1 MYKKISLFII
11 MCTVLVLSAF
21 IPRSYA
27 YQQPLALIQKVEG
40 NIPYYLSE
48 EDNRIYV
55 CIELTQS
62 WLSNQMYDSG
72 MNFGI
77 SRIITLYDTFVIS
90 NDKGV
95 ILKSFTD
102 FDYIE
107 IDSLDFY
114 YTGNV
119 IFKSNQ
125 ETFSIDTNACNVF
138 YAYIVKDVTYDPAGE
153 DIIFIA
159 DIDDEKP
166 ISEFNQFFAGWDNYD
181 GVLDIEVLEDNYS
194 SNMTKLGL
202 YDVTL
207 MITDSSYNKTYLTYQ
222 IQVKDLKAPTVIP
235 QSSIKISYTNRF
247 DVGEFIQGLEI
258 SDNVSLRENIH
269 IDVIQNEYKD
279 NEEKLGEY
287 QISFSIKDESENETI
302 YTQKVIV
309 IDDVAPVV
317 TGTNHYEKQVEE
329 YLSVASIIGNLNIS
343 DVYTSKPSVSVIL
356 DEYSD
361 HMHEIGS
368 YKVELSISDSA
379 KNKTFFT
386 ITIDVVDQIPPAF
399 YLNLGLIET
408 TQLVVLTQNELREIL
423 SKKIPIQYDRFDI
436 VMDDYNNHQEE
447 PGVYQVRVHVYSE
460 DVMHNFQLMIRVN
473 EETLTVTPEPTFDPT
488 WIYVSGGVIILILGI
503 GVYYFIRRRSLKRTN

>member
-1 MYKKISLFII
+1 

-55 CIELTQS
+55 CIEPTQS

-153 DIIFIA
+153 DITFIA
-159 DIDDEKP
+159 DIDDKP
-166 ISEFNQFFAGWDNYD
+166 ISEFNQF
-181 GVLDIEVLEDNYS
+181 LL
-194 SNMTKLGL
+194 
-202 YDVTL
+202 
-207 MITDSSYNKTYLTYQ
+207 
-222 IQVKDLKAPTVIP
+222 
-235 QSSIKISYTNRF
+235 
-247 DVGEFIQGLEI
+247 VG
-258 SDNVSLRENIH
+258 
-269 IDVIQNEYKD
+269 
-279 NEEKLGEY
+279 
-287 QISFSIKDESENETI
+287 TI
-302 YTQKVIV
+302 MMGY
-309 IDDVAPVV
+309 
-317 TGTNHYEKQVEE
+317 
-329 YLSVASIIGNLNIS
+329 
-343 DVYTSKPSVSVIL
+343 
-356 DEYSD
+356 
-361 HMHEIGS
+361 
-368 YKVELSISDSA
+368 
-379 KNKTFFT
+379 
-386 ITIDVVDQIPPAF
+386 
-399 YLNLGLIET
+399 
-408 TQLVVLTQNELREIL
+408 
-423 SKKIPIQYDRFDI
+423 
-436 VMDDYNNHQEE
+436 
-447 PGVYQVRVHVYSE
+447 
-460 DVMHNFQLMIRVN
+460 
-473 EETLTVTPEPTFDPT
+473 
-488 WIYVSGGVIILILGI
+488 
-503 GVYYFIRRRSLKRTN
+503 